1 MGSGVDPTTGRNEMF
16 DMLVTRAEGGDPFM
30 CTLQIAREQTFV
42 IEKMHEHFTVVEIP
56 ESEVTVNRENG
67 QHAITHIGEI
77 FDQGFAQG
85 KLPSELSVSWADS
98 AKSIILP

>member
-1 MGSGVDPTTGRNEMF
+1 MF

-42 IEKMHEHFTVVEIP
+42 IENLHRHFNVVEIP
-56 ESEVTVNRENG
+56 ESEITVNRGDG

-77 FDQGFAQG
+77 FDQGFTQS
-85 KLPSELSVSWADS
+85 KLPSELSVSWAVS
-98 AKSIILP
+98 AKSIIL